1 MSGGPGE
8 RDWMRP
14 SVVRVQV
21 DPGDPAHQGNDSL
34 PNAVAEH
41 ARNDALRS
49 DIFDGFDRRLLPRRS
64 PNMTTDTSTLP
75 RRALVERDDSTTPTR
90 RESPLGTGR
99 RRAAARPPRT
109 KRGSGHLLRLLLSDE
124 SRQAASDPLLLLGPN
139 GGPLWTSR
147 TH

>member
-34 PNAVAEH
+34 PHAVAEH

-49 DIFDGFDRRLLPRRS
+49 DIFDGFDRRCYREGPQTWPPIHPRCPGAPS
-64 PNMTTDTSTLP
+64 
-75 RRALVERDDSTTPTR
+75 
-90 RESPLGTGR
+90 
-99 RRAAARPPRT
+99 
-109 KRGSGHLLRLLLSDE
+109 
-124 SRQAASDPLLLLGPN
+124 
-139 GGPLWTSR
+139 
-147 TH
+147 